1 MYHFQSTSTRS
12 RTSSKGVRTPD
23 RALSPRSQDSA
34 QLRSRGSMRSL
45 PKNTPIQK
53 LRSVTSE
60 SEMKRGADTNGFSP
74 RISKSLLYA
83 GRSHPPSLTTS
94 TPHQP
99 LLYNS
104 HGKRL
109 PSEGGRTPRIQV
121 TSPSVEL
128 DPSEAALI
136 RDVIDSRRSSYALPP
151 STLEPEVAKSH
162 FHDMDLCIMLHQMDD
177 PNTHEVIKKV
187 LRKAVRQRVKKLG
200 MTYDSQVSEVI
211 QLSIYFIVDES
222 WFIVD

>member
-1 MYHFQSTSTRS
+1 M
-12 RTSSKGVRTPD
+12 RTPD
-23 RALSPRSQDSA
+23 RTLSPRSQGSS

-45 PKNTPIQK
+45 PKSIPTQK

-60 SEMKRGADTNGFSP
+60 SEMRRGAANGLSP
-74 RISKSLLYA
+74 PISKSLLYA
-83 GRSHPPSLTTS
+83 GRSRPPSSITS
-94 TPHQP
+94 NPHQP

-104 HGKRL
+104 HGKRT
-109 PSEGGRTPRIQV
+109 PSEGGRTPRIRV

-136 RDVIDSRRSSYALPP
+136 RDVIDSRRTSYALPP

-162 FHDMDLCIMLHQMDD
+162 FHDMDLCILLHQMDD
-177 PNTHEVIKKV
+177 PNTHEVVKKA

-200 MTYDSQVSEVI
+200 MKHDSQVSEVAW
-211 QLSIYFIVDES
+211 LSVYQY
-222 WFIVD
+222 